1 MNRKRKAVLFLSLA
15 GVLLAAC
22 LAGGGYYHYW
32 SQLPQ
37 QQFACWPPNP
47 ADEEERR
54 MFPTE
59 KPLELEIEA
68 IQRSQDGSG
77 ILVCTL
83 SNPWE
88 EEEPYQDIWVDYL
101 YQGAFYQVHP
111 NASYFASYGA
121 AMAAPFVAPGESV
134 TKVLHLEP
142 KTLSLPGKYR
152 LMVGYVGVTMFEV
165 EENGDIVW

>member
-1 MNRKRKAVLFLSLA
+1 MR
-15 GVLLAAC
+15 
-22 LAGGGYYHYW
+22 GGGYYHYW

-47 ADEEERR
+47 VDEEERR
-54 MFPTE
+54 EPPAE

-111 NASYFASYGA
+111 NASYLSIGA
-121 AMAAPFVAPGESV
+121 VMAAPFVAPGESV

>member
-1 MNRKRKAVLFLSLA
+1 MSRKRKAVLFLSLA
-15 GVLLAAC
+15 GVLLATC

-47 ADEEERR
+47 VDEEERR
-54 MFPTE
+54 EPPAE

-88 EEEPYQDIWVDYL
+88 ERAFYNGFYIDYL
-101 YQGAFYQVHP
+101 YQGAYYQ
-111 NASYFASYGA
+111 ASPSVAYMRTGEGRQT
-121 AMAAPFVAPGESV
+121 PFLEAGESC
-134 TKVLHLEP
+134 TKSLHLDAKSIP
-142 KTLSLPGKYR
+142 LPGKYR
-152 LMVGYVGVTMFEV
+152 LYVNRVGQVVFEIKK
-165 EENGDIVW
+165 NGDIVW

>member
-47 ADEEERR
+47 VDEEERR

-88 EEEPYQDIWVDYL
+88 EE
-101 YQGAFYQVHP
+101 
-111 NASYFASYGA
+111 
-121 AMAAPFVAPGESV
+121 
-134 TKVLHLEP
+134 
-142 KTLSLPGKYR
+142 
-152 LMVGYVGVTMFEV
+152 
-165 EENGDIVW
+165 